1 MTRHLLV
8 LLLCGLLTAACAE
21 RPPPPP
27 LSPARAALAEHAPAG
42 PMLAVVHG
50 PTFGLDEAGRD
61 ALVTA
66 ELSRGVTGLD
76 VEFTTDPARA
86 ATTDPRLVV
95 VLNPIGNPPAD
106 LACTAPD
113 RIATQRGAEEI
124 EVLAVFC
131 RGDEP
136 LGITRN
142 HAATRDLDTRAGR
155 RLLWRTAGQV
165 FPDDYP
171 ERYGLDI
178 IPGIDVGIGGSFGF

>member
-1 MTRHLLV
+1 MTRRLLV
-8 LLLCGLLTAACAE
+8 LLFCGLPIAACAG
-21 RPPPPP
+21 RPPAPP
-27 LSPARAALAEHAPAG
+27 LSPARAALAERAAAG
-42 PMLAVVHG
+42 PILAVVQG
-50 PTFGLDEAGRD
+50 PTFGLDEARRD

-66 ELSRGVTGLD
+66 ELSRGVTGLR

-95 VLNPIGNPPAD
+95 VLDPIGAPPAD

-113 RIATQRGAEEI
+113 RIATQPAAEEI

-136 LGITRN
+136 LGTARSQ
-142 HAATRDLDTRAGR
+142 AATGGLDTRAAR